1 MLGQPRG
8 QPRVPK
14 FRCGLALT
22 NPCHGTR
29 RDRAARLG
37 GSGGAGRTLPAAVQV
52 DINDDD
58 AIPASSTAVEGA
70 LLKYFTAPAALARW
84 QAAGLELAGD

>member
-1 MLGQPRG
+1 
-8 QPRVPK
+8 
-14 FRCGLALT
+14 
-22 NPCHGTR
+22 
-29 RDRAARLG
+29 
-37 GSGGAGRTLPAAVQV
+37 VQV